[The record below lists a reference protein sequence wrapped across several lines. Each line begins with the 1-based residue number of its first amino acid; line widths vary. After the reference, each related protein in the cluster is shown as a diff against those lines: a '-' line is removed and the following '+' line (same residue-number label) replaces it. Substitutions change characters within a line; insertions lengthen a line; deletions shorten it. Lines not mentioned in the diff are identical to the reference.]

1 MRKIIILFAALL
13 ISFVSITAQENWKT
27 FNSETGKFSIDFFAN
42 VTVSQVN
49 KEKVTTY
56 KTKFTNDNMVI
67 MVNSSKHKAALDDRK
82 DLLKKSLDTFVS
94 SVGGII
100 TASKEIENNGAI
112 GTYATMNLQNGIF
125 LEYKVYL
132 KDFYQ
137 YQVIIYSKDNNYN
150 QEMANRYF
158 ETFKIED

>member
-1 MRKIIILFAALL
+1 MRKVIILFAALF

-27 FNSETGKFSIDFFAN
+27 FNSETGKFSIDFIADVN
-42 VTVSQVN
+42 VSQ
-49 KEKVTTY
+49 KSTEKVTTY

-67 MVNSSKHKAALDDRK
+67 MVNSSRHRAALDGRK
-82 DLLKKSLDTFVS
+82 DLLKKSLNTFVS
-94 SVGGII
+94 SVGGTI
-100 TASKEIENNGAI
+100 TESKEVENNGAI
-112 GTYATMNLQNGIF
+112 GTYATINLQDGNL

-132 KDFYQ
+132 KGFYQ
-137 YQVIIYSKDNNYN
+137 YQVIIYSRDENYN